1 MPDGDPWAVPAA
13 LDGERLDRVIALVS
27 GLARSQVNE
36 MMSAGMVSIGGRTS
50 TQRSRRVRAGEK
62 VVVTGS
68 LPGAVVTPVDD
79 RPLADFVE
87 VFVDDEVIVVDKPAG
102 VVVHPGAANATGTL
116 IQALVGRYG
125 DLSHLDVGDQAGRPG
140 VVHRLDK
147 GTSGLLVVA
156 RTEHARASL
165 VEQLSKRS
173 VSRRYVAL
181 VRGTVESDSGMID
194 APLGRSARDPT
205 RFSVVAGG
213 REARTRY
220 EVVARHAGPME
231 SSELALAL
239 ETGRTHQIRVH
250 VAAIGHPVV
259 GDPRYGG
266 RSGPFRSLL
275 QPERFFLH
283 AASLGF
289 DHPAS
294 GVRMEF
300 DSRLPDDL
308 VGALG
313 QVKEAAA
320 GL

>member
-13 LDGERLDRVIALVS
+13 LDGERVDRVIALVT

-36 MMSAGMVSIGGRTS
+36 MMSAGMVSIAGRTC

-62 VVVTGS
+62 VAITGS
-68 LPGAVVTPVDD
+68 LPSSVATPLED
-79 RPLADFVE
+79 RPLASFVE
-87 VFVDDEVIVVDKPAG
+87 VFVDDQVIVVDKPAG
-102 VVVHPGAANATGTL
+102 VVVHPGAANSTGTL
-116 IQALVGRYG
+116 IQALVRRYA

-140 VVHRLDK
+140 IVHRLDK

-156 RTEHARASL
+156 RTERSRASL

-173 VSRRYVAL
+173 VSRRYMAL
-181 VRGTVESDSGMID
+181 VRSVVESDSGMID

-205 RFSVVAGG
+205 RFSVVADG

-220 EVVARHAGPME
+220 EVVARYGGPME
-231 SSELALAL
+231 SSELAVVL

-259 GDPRYGG
+259 GDARYGG
-266 RSGPFRSLL
+266 RSGPFRGLL
-275 QPERFFLH
+275 EPERFFLH

-289 DHPAS
+289 DHP
-294 GVRMEF
+294 GTGERMEF
-300 DSRLPDDL
+300 GSPLPDDL

-313 QVKEAAA
+313 KVKDAA
-320 GL
+320 GGL